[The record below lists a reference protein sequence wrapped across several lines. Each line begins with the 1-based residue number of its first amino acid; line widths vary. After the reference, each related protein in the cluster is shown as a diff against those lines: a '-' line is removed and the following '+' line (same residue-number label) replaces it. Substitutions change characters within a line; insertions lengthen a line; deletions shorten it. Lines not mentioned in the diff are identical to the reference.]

1 MAYFIIAS
9 LLLTIA
15 LGISSLI
22 GVIEYFR
29 KGKEK
34 HLVSLILLLCLYQ
47 LGLYVGRF
55 EYLFTSGIV
64 KIALFLVLGT
74 LIFLIIKK
82 KFYPSVLL
90 LLLLGTIFIVKPV
103 VQFLVE
109 DEIRLIALEKYG
121 VEPHYLDIEWERDC
135 RYAHALVLKDGKEY
149 HWSFEAN
156 DFIE

>member
-9 LLLTIA
+9 LLTIA

-47 LGLYVGRF
+47 LGLYIGRF

-64 KIALFLVLGT
+64 KTALFLVLGT

-121 VEPHYLDIEWERDC
+121 VEPHHLDIDWERDC
-135 RYAHALVLKDGKEY
+135 RYSHALVIKDGKEY
-149 HWSFEAN
+149 HWSFKAN
-156 DFIE
+156 AFID